1 MSPSSNPPAPPAPVR
16 RSGRKRQAI
25 LDAATSLFLRQGYR
39 HTSMDEIAALAAVS
53 KQTVYKHFHDKEGL
67 VAAILLA
74 ITERA
79 GQFAE
84 EAVGPLYHTEN
95 LSRDLGDF
103 ALRYAT
109 IVLQPQQLQV
119 RRLVI
124 GEAGRLPDLARAYYE
139 RAPARTL
146 TALASCLRHLAGRK
160 LLRVADAELAAEH
173 FAFLIFGMPLDR
185 AMFIGTDEGLTP
197 EELQRRAREG
207 VRVFLAGYRY

>member
-1 MSPSSNPPAPPAPVR
+1 LTAPVR
-16 RSGRKRQAI
+16 RSDRKRQAI
-25 LDAATSLFLRQGYR
+25 LDAATTLFLRQGYR

-79 GQFAE
+79 GQFVE
-84 EAVGPLYHTEN
+84 EAVSALHHTDDLQRE
-95 LSRDLGDF
+95 LGDF

-109 IVLQPQQLQV
+109 IVMQPQQLQV

-146 TALASCLRHLAGRK
+146 AALASCFRHLAERN
-160 LLRVADAELAAEH
+160 LLRVDDADLAAAH

-185 AMFIGTDEGLTP
+185 AMFLGADEQLTP
-197 EELQRRAREG
+197 EELQRRTREG
-207 VRVFLAGYRY
+207 VRVFLAGYQL